1 MREKKTETET
11 VDAGSGDVLVDLGFP
26 DADERRLRVQ
36 LAMRLN
42 ELVAA
47 SRLTQARAAELFGI
61 PQPHVSE
68 LKHYKLSR
76 FSSERLLRFVTLLDR
91 DVEIIIR
98 PKAEGHASGVV
109 SVSVA
114 GNTGGVRDSMA
125 TQHYQVG
132 PEGDSEADAWVS
144 YAPAL
149 H

>member
-1 MREKKTETET
+1 MRDKKTETER

-26 DADERRLRVQ
+26 DADERKLRVQ

-42 ELVAA
+42 ELIDD
-47 SRLTQARAAELFGI
+47 RHLTQVRAARLFGV

-68 LKHYKLSR
+68 LKHYKLNR

-114 GNTGGVRDSMA
+114 
-125 TQHYQVG
+125 
-132 PEGDSEADAWVS
+132 
-144 YAPAL
+144 
-149 H
+149 

>member
-1 MREKKTETET
+1 MRAKKTDVET

-26 DADERRLRVQ
+26 DAGERKLRVQ

-42 ELVAA
+42 ELIVAR
-47 SRLTQARAAELFGI
+47 RLTQARAAELFSI

-76 FSSERLLRFVTLLDR
+76 FSSERLLHFVTLLDR

-98 PKAEGHASGVV
+98 PKAKGHAAGVV

-114 GNTGGVRDSMA
+114 
-125 TQHYQVG
+125 
-132 PEGDSEADAWVS
+132 
-144 YAPAL
+144 
-149 H
+149 

>member
-1 MREKKTETET
+1 MAGKKAEVET

-42 ELVAA
+42 DLIADR
-47 SRLTQARAAELFGI
+47 RLTQAGAAKLFGV
-61 PQPHVSE
+61 PQPHISE

-76 FSSERLLRFVTLLDR
+76 FSSERLLHFLTLLDR

-98 PKAEGHASGVV
+98 PKAEGRALGVV

-114 GNTGGVRDSMA
+114 
-125 TQHYQVG
+125 
-132 PEGDSEADAWVS
+132 
-144 YAPAL
+144 
-149 H
+149 

>member
-1 MREKKTETET
+1 MRGKKTTKTET

-42 ELVAA
+42 ELIATR
-47 SRLTQARAAELFGI
+47 RLTQAGVVELFGI

-114 GNTGGVRDSMA
+114 
-125 TQHYQVG
+125 
-132 PEGDSEADAWVS
+132 
-144 YAPAL
+144 
-149 H
+149 

>member
-1 MREKKTETET
+1 MRAKKAEAEKVE
-11 VDAGSGDVLVDLGFP
+11 AGSGDVLVDLGFP

-47 SRLTQARAAELFGI
+47 RRLTQAGAAKLFGI
-61 PQPHVSE
+61 PQPHISE

-98 PKAEGHASGVV
+98 PKAKSHAAGVV
-109 SVSVA
+109 SVSIA
-114 GNTGGVRDSMA
+114 KT
-125 TQHYQVG
+125 
-132 PEGDSEADAWVS
+132 VS
-144 YAPAL
+144 RAKVSRSLLTP
-149 H
+149 